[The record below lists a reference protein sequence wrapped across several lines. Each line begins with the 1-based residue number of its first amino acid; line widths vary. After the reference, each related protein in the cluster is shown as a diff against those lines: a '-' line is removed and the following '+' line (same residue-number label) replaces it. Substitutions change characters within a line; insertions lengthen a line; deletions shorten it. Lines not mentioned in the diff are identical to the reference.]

1 MVQRIQEYSA
11 TMRIQIKNRF
21 HGSESENNDMKNK
34 NLFLKWS
41 VNALFASIAFTSLTS
56 NAAIPSMPAPANSQQ
71 VFFVGN
77 NWDGTVTVIR
87 PSGNFGKIGVINMVP
102 DRKERLKE
110 IHLNPIKLIAYT
122 YIQSTAGEGNDQLV
136 DDMYSTPNGQSVVAS
151 RPSFADVVSINIA
164 TGKINWRTPVE
175 GFRADHMAVSP
186 DGQRVAVSASS
197 GNVVQVLDINTGKE
211 LGRFATGDKPH
222 ENIFFNGGTKIL
234 NSAIGNVETSMDAAW
249 QDFTKGKRVIT
260 IADANTFKV
269 FKTIDFRP
277 ALDAVGRKD
286 LSNSVRPIVFSNDE
300 SKIYAQVSFFNGL
313 IEYDLN
319 QNKVT
324 RIGQL
329 PGSSTIPSDRTKY
342 VNDSRHHGLSISA
355 DGEKLCVAGTM
366 DDYATIVDRSTL
378 KAGKLIAAG
387 KPYWATQSPDGKSC
401 VISESATDVVTVI
414 DFASGE
420 KVLSVPVGNHP
431 QRVRIGYA
439 PAGWSTP

>member
-1 MVQRIQEYSA
+1 
-11 TMRIQIKNRF
+11 
-21 HGSESENNDMKNK
+21 MKNK

-41 VNALFASIAFTSLTS
+41 VNALFASIAFTSLNSHATTS
-56 NAAIPSMPAPANSQQ
+56 VMPAPANSQQ

-87 PSGNFGKIGVINMVP
+87 PSGDFGKIGVINMVP
-102 DRKERLKE
+102 DRKERLTE

-122 YIQSTAGEGNDQLV
+122 YIQSTAGEGHDQLV
-136 DDMYSTPNGQSVVAS
+136 DDMYSTPDGKSVVAS

-164 TGKINWRTPVE
+164 TGKINWRTPIE

-186 DGQRVAVSASS
+186 DGQRLAVSASS

-249 QDFTKGKRVIT
+249 QDFTKGKRLLT

-269 FKTIDFRP
+269 LKTIDFRP
-277 ALDAVGRKD
+277 VLDAVGRKD
-286 LSNSVRPIVFSNDE
+286 LSNAVRPIVLSNDE
-300 SKIYAQVSFFNGL
+300 SKIYAQISFFNGL

-366 DDYATIVDRSTL
+366 DDYATIVNRSTL

-401 VISESATDVVTVI
+401 VISESAADVVTVI
-414 DFASGE
+414 DFATGE

>member
-1 MVQRIQEYSA
+1 
-11 TMRIQIKNRF
+11 
-21 HGSESENNDMKNK
+21 MKNK
-34 NLFLKWS
+34 KLFFKWTS
-41 VNALFASIAFTSLTS
+41 NVLLASTAFTSLAM
-56 NAAIPSMPAPANSQQ
+56 NATTATTPAPPNSQQ

-87 PSGNFGKIGVINMVP
+87 PSQDFGKIGVINMVP
-102 DRKERLKE
+102 DRSERLKE
-110 IHLNPIKLIAYT
+110 IYLNPIKLIAYS
-122 YIQSTAGEGNDQLV
+122 YIRNTAGEGNDQLV
-136 DDMYSTPNGQSVVAS
+136 DDMYSTPDGKSVVAS

-186 DGQRVAVSASS
+186 DGQRLAVSASS
-197 GNVVQVLDINTGKE
+197 GNVVHVLDINTGKE

-222 ENIFFNGGTKIL
+222 ENIFFDGGSKIL
-234 NSAIGNVETSMDAAW
+234 NSAIGNVETAMDASW
-249 QDFTKGKRVIT
+249 QDFTKGKRFIT

-269 FKTIDFRP
+269 LKKIDFRP
-277 ALDAVGRKD
+277 ALDAIGRKD
-286 LSNSVRPIVFSNDE
+286 LSNAVRPIVFSNDE

-319 QNKVT
+319 QNKIT

-414 DFASGE
+414 DFATGE

-439 PAGWSTP
+439 PAGWSTK

>member
-1 MVQRIQEYSA
+1 
-11 TMRIQIKNRF
+11 
-21 HGSESENNDMKNK
+21 MKNK

-41 VNALFASIAFTSLTS
+41 VNALFASIAFTSLNSHATTS
-56 NAAIPSMPAPANSQQ
+56 VMPAPANSQQ

-87 PSGNFGKIGVINMVP
+87 PSGDFGKIGVINMVP
-102 DRKERLKE
+102 DRKERLTE

-136 DDMYSTPNGQSVVAS
+136 DDMYSTPDGKSVVAS
-151 RPSFADVVSINIA
+151 RPSFADIVSINIA
-164 TGKINWRTPVE
+164 TGKINWRTPIE

-186 DGQRVAVSASS
+186 DGQRLAVSASS

-249 QDFTKGKRVIT
+249 QDFTKGKRLLT

-269 FKTIDFRP
+269 LKTIDFRP

-286 LSNSVRPIVFSNDE
+286 LSNAVRPIVLSNDE
-300 SKIYAQVSFFNGL
+300 SKIYAQISFFNGL

-366 DDYATIVDRSTL
+366 DDYATIVNRSTL

-401 VISESATDVVTVI
+401 VISESAADVVTVI
-414 DFASGE
+414 DFATGE

>member
-1 MVQRIQEYSA
+1 
-11 TMRIQIKNRF
+11 
-21 HGSESENNDMKNK
+21 MKNK

-41 VNALFASIAFTSLTS
+41 VNALFASIAFTSLNSHATTS
-56 NAAIPSMPAPANSQQ
+56 GMPAPANSQQ

-87 PSGNFGKIGVINMVP
+87 PSGDFGKIGVINMVP
-102 DRKERLKE
+102 DRKERLTE

-122 YIQSTAGEGNDQLV
+122 YIQSTAGEGHDQLV
-136 DDMYSTPNGQSVVAS
+136 DDMYSTPDGKSVVAS
-151 RPSFADVVSINIA
+151 RPSFADIVSINIA
-164 TGKINWRTPVE
+164 TGKINWRTPIE

-186 DGQRVAVSASS
+186 DGQRLAVSASS

-249 QDFTKGKRVIT
+249 QDFTKGKRLLT

-269 FKTIDFRP
+269 LKTIDFRP
-277 ALDAVGRKD
+277 VLDAVGRKD
-286 LSNSVRPIVFSNDE
+286 LSNAVRPK
-300 SKIYAQVSFFNGL
+300 SKIYAQISFFNGL

-366 DDYATIVDRSTL
+366 DDYATIVNRSTL

-401 VISESATDVVTVI
+401 VISESAADVVTVI
-414 DFASGE
+414 DFATGE

>member
-1 MVQRIQEYSA
+1 
-11 TMRIQIKNRF
+11 
-21 HGSESENNDMKNK
+21 MKNK
-34 NLFLKWS
+34 NLFLKWTI
-41 VNALFASIAFTSLTS
+41 NLFLASSAC
-56 NAAIPSMPAPANSQQ
+56 AAITTHAASSTLPAPPNSQQ

-87 PSGNFGKIGVINMVP
+87 PSQDYAKIGVINMVP
-102 DRKERLKE
+102 DRSERLKE
-110 IHLNPIKLIAYT
+110 IYLNPVKLIAYS
-122 YIQSTAGEGNDQLV
+122 YIRNTAGEGNDQLV
-136 DDMYSTPNGQSVVAS
+136 DDMYSTPDGKSVVAS

-186 DGQRVAVSASS
+186 DGQRLAVSASS
-197 GNVVQVLDINTGKE
+197 GNVVHVLDINSGKE

-222 ENIFFNGGTKIL
+222 ENIFFNGGSKIL
-234 NSAIGNVETSMDAAW
+234 NSAIGNVETAMDAAW
-249 QDFTKGKRVIT
+249 QDFTKGKRYIT

-269 FKTIDFRP
+269 LKTIDFRP

-286 LSNSVRPIVFSNDE
+286 LSNAVRPIVFSPDE

-313 IEYDLN
+313 VEYDLN
-319 QNKVT
+319 QDKIT
-324 RIGQL
+324 RIAQL
-329 PGSSTIPSDRTKY
+329 PGSSTIPSDRTKW

-355 DGEKLCVAGTM
+355 DGAKLCVAGTM
-366 DDYATIVDRSTL
+366 DDYATIVDRATL

-401 VISESATDVVTVI
+401 VISESANDVVTVI

-420 KVLSVPVGNHP
+420 KLLSVPVGNHP

-439 PAGWSTP
+439 PAGWSTR

>member
-1 MVQRIQEYSA
+1 M
-11 TMRIQIKNRF
+11 T
-21 HGSESENNDMKNK
+21 NK
-34 NLFLKWS
+34 KLFFKWTS
-41 VNALFASIAFTSLTS
+41 NALLAATAFTSLAIH
-56 NAAIPSMPAPANSQQ
+56 AATPTMPVPPNSQQ

-87 PSGNFGKIGVINMVP
+87 PSGDFGKIGVINMIP

-136 DDMYSTPNGQSVVAS
+136 DDMYSTPDGQSVVAS

-164 TGKINWRTPVE
+164 TGKLNWRTPVE

-186 DGQRVAVSASS
+186 DGQRLAVSASS
-197 GNVVQVLDINTGKE
+197 GNVVHVLDINTGKE

-222 ENIFFNGGTKIL
+222 ENIFFDGGSKIL
-234 NSAIGNVETSMDAAW
+234 NSAIGNVETAMDASW
-249 QDFTKGKRVIT
+249 QDFTKGKRFIT

-269 FKTIDFRP
+269 LKKIDFRL
-277 ALDAVGRKD
+277 AFDAIGRKD
-286 LSNSVRPIVFSNDE
+286 LSNAVRPIVFSNDE

-319 QNKVT
+319 QNKIT

-401 VISESATDVVTVI
+401 VISESETDVVTVI
-414 DFASGE
+414 DFATGE

-439 PAGWSTP
+439 PAGWSTK

>member
-1 MVQRIQEYSA
+1 
-11 TMRIQIKNRF
+11 
-21 HGSESENNDMKNK
+21 MKNK

-41 VNALFASIAFTSLTS
+41 VNALFASIAFTSLNSHATTS
-56 NAAIPSMPAPANSQQ
+56 VMPAPANSQQ

-87 PSGNFGKIGVINMVP
+87 PSGDFGKIGVINMVP
-102 DRKERLKE
+102 DRKERLTE

-136 DDMYSTPNGQSVVAS
+136 DDMYSTPDGKSVVAS

-186 DGQRVAVSASS
+186 DGQRLAVSASS
-197 GNVVQVLDINTGKE
+197 GNVVHVLDINTGKE

-222 ENIFFNGGTKIL
+222 ENIFFNGSTKIL

-249 QDFTKGKRVIT
+249 QDFTKGKRLLT

-269 FKTIDFRP
+269 LKTIDFRP

-286 LSNSVRPIVFSNDE
+286 LSNAVRPIVLSNDE

-366 DDYATIVDRSTL
+366 DDYATIVNRSTL
-378 KAGKLIAAG
+378 KAGKLIPAG

-414 DFASGE
+414 DFATGE

-431 QRVRIGYA
+431 QRVRIGYV

>member
-1 MVQRIQEYSA
+1 M
-11 TMRIQIKNRF
+11 TIQIKNRF
-21 HGSESENNDMKNK
+21 HGVESENNDMTNK

-41 VNALFASIAFTSLTS
+41 VNALFASLAFTSLTS
-56 NAAIPSMPAPANSQQ
+56 NAATSSTPAPANSQQ

-102 DRKERLKE
+102 DRKERLME

-122 YIQSTAGEGNDQLV
+122 YIQATAGEGNDQLV
-136 DDMYSTPNGQSVVAS
+136 DDMYSTPDGKSVVAS

-164 TGKINWRTPVE
+164 TGKINWRMPVE

-186 DGQRVAVSASS
+186 DGQRLAVSASS
-197 GNVVQVLDINTGKE
+197 GNVVHVLDINTGKE

-249 QDFTKGKRVIT
+249 QDFTKGKRVLT

-269 FKTIDFRP
+269 LKTIDFRP

-286 LSNSVRPIVFSNDE
+286 LSNAVRPIVFSNDE

-414 DFASGE
+414 DFATGE

>member
-1 MVQRIQEYSA
+1 MKVQNKKWPRFCLTLSA
-11 TMRIQIKNRF
+11 MAMLSAF
-21 HGSESENNDMKNK
+21 P
-34 NLFLKWS
+34 S
-41 VNALFASIAFTSLTS
+41 VQAASA
-56 NAAIPSMPAPANSQQ
+56 PSAAPANSQQ

-87 PSGNFGKIGVINMVP
+87 PSGDFGKIGVINMIP

-122 YIQSTAGEGNDQLV
+122 YIQATAGEGNNQLV
-136 DDMYSTPNGQSVVAS
+136 DDMYSTPDGQSIVAS
-151 RPSFADVVSINIA
+151 RPSFADVVSINIK
-164 TGKINWRTPVE
+164 TGKMNWRTPVE

-197 GNVVQVLDINTGKE
+197 GNVVHVLDIHTGKE

-222 ENIFFNGGTKIL
+222 ENIYFDDGNKIL
-234 NSAIGNVETSMDAAW
+234 NSAIGNVETSMDAQW
-249 QDFTKGKRVIT
+249 QDFTKGKRYIS
-260 IADANTFKV
+260 IADANTHQVLRK
-269 FKTIDFRP
+269 IDFRP
-277 ALDAVGRKD
+277 ALDAFGRKD
-286 LSNSVRPIVFSNDE
+286 LSNSVRPMVFSKDE
-300 SKIYAQVSFFNGL
+300 TKLYAQVSFFNGL

-319 QNKVT
+319 QNKIS

-329 PGSSTIPSDRTKY
+329 PGSDSIPKDRTKW

-366 DDYATIVDRSTL
+366 DDYATIVNRKTL
-378 KAGKLIAAG
+378 TAGKLIPAG
-387 KPYWATQSPDGKSC
+387 KPYWATRSPDGKSC
-401 VISESATDVVTVI
+401 VISESETDVVTVI
-414 DFASGE
+414 DFSTGD

-439 PAGWSTP
+439 PIDWSTP

>member
-1 MVQRIQEYSA
+1 MK
-11 TMRIQIKNRF
+11 IQIKNRF
-21 HGSESENNDMKNK
+21 HGAESENNIMKNQ
-34 NLFLKWS
+34 NFFLKWS
-41 VNALFASIAFTSLTS
+41 VKALFASLAFTSLNGNTATS
-56 NAAIPSMPAPANSQQ
+56 VMPAPANSQQ

-87 PSGNFGKIGVINMVP
+87 PSGDFGKIGVINMVP
-102 DRKERLKE
+102 DRKERLTE

-122 YIQSTAGEGNDQLV
+122 YIQATAGEGHDQLV
-136 DDMYSTPNGQSVVAS
+136 DDMYSTPDGKSVVAS

-175 GFRADHMAVSP
+175 GFRSDHMAVSP
-186 DGQRVAVSASS
+186 DGQRLAVSASS

-249 QDFTKGKRVIT
+249 QDFTKGKRLLT

-269 FKTIDFRP
+269 LKTIDFRP
-277 ALDAVGRKD
+277 VLDAVGRKD
-286 LSNSVRPIVFSNDE
+286 LSNAVRPIVLSNDE
-300 SKIYAQVSFFNGL
+300 SKIYAQISFFNGL

-366 DDYATIVDRSTL
+366 DDYATIVNRSTL

-401 VISESATDVVTVI
+401 VISESAADVVTVI
-414 DFASGE
+414 DFATGE

>member
-1 MVQRIQEYSA
+1 MKIQNKKWPKFCLTLSAMAMLSALPSVQAASTPSA
-11 TMRIQIKNRF
+11 
-21 HGSESENNDMKNK
+21 
-34 NLFLKWS
+34 
-41 VNALFASIAFTSLTS
+41 
-56 NAAIPSMPAPANSQQ
+56 APANSQQ

-87 PSGNFGKIGVINMVP
+87 PSGDFGKIGVINMIP

-122 YIQSTAGEGNDQLV
+122 YIQATAGEGNDQLV
-136 DDMYSTPNGQSVVAS
+136 DDMYSTPDGQSVVAS
-151 RPSFADVVSINIA
+151 RPSFADVVSINIK

-197 GNVVQVLDINTGKE
+197 GNVVHVLDINTGKE
-211 LGRFATGDKPH
+211 VGRFSTGDKPH
-222 ENIFFNGGTKIL
+222 ENIYFDGGNKIL
-234 NSAIGNVETSMDAAW
+234 NSAMMDAQW
-249 QDFTKGKRVIT
+249 QDFTKGKRFIT
-260 IADANTFKV
+260 IADANTHQVLRK
-269 FKTIDFRP
+269 IDFRP
-277 ALDAVGRKD
+277 ALDAFGRKD
-286 LSNSVRPIVFSNDE
+286 LSNSVRPMVFSKDE
-300 SKIYAQVSFFNGL
+300 TKLYAQVSFFNGL

-319 QNKVT
+319 QNKIS

-329 PGSSTIPSDRTKY
+329 PGSDSIPKDRTKW

-366 DDYATIVDRSTL
+366 DNYATIVDRKTL
-378 KAGKLIAAG
+378 TAGKLISAG
-387 KPYWATQSPDGKSC
+387 KPYWATRSPDGRSC
-401 VISESATDVVTVI
+401 VISESETDVVTVI
-414 DFASGE
+414 DFATGN

-439 PAGWSTP
+439 PADWSTP